1 MARAHPI
8 AAILVAALLGTS
20 CGKPS
25 EPADAYSVTLD
36 VGPWIEALGSD
47 DLFESEPALDRLVAL
62 GPAAIAPLEAAL
74 EREGPAVRA
83 GAVNTLGQI
92 ALPECVPPLIRAARD
107 PDQEVRAEALTTL
120 GRLGD
125 ERARE
130 AVESALHDPAPVV
143 VQAAAAACGV
153 LCRSPAALRR
163 LVEVALSSETTAGA
177 LAARNGIRVILA
189 GSDTDQNAALRE
201 VLIELAVPLLQ
212 ADAPA
217 MQRARAALL
226 AADAGDSRA
235 IPWLVEAVKMEEAPL
250 LRLQAVLTLGSM
262 ADPAAV
268 NALLQVTRA
277 ESGALAAAACQALGQ
292 LAKREVRGASRAFET
307 CREPAREERPKG
319 APR

>member
-1 MARAHPI
+1 MARALRI
-8 AAILVAALLGTS
+8 AAIVVAALLGTS

-36 VGPWIEALGSD
+36 VSPWIHALGSD
-47 DLFESEPALDRLVAL
+47 DLFESEPALDSLVAL
-62 GPAAIAPLEAAL
+62 GPAAIEPLEAAL

-83 GAVNTLGQI
+83 GAVNALGQI

-107 PDQEVRAEALTTL
+107 PNQAVRTEALTTL
-120 GRLGD
+120 GWMRD

-163 LVEVALSSETTAGA
+163 LVELALSSETTSGA
-177 LAARNGIRVILA
+177 LAARNGLRVILA
-189 GSDTDQNAALRE
+189 GSDTDRNAALRE
-201 VLIELAVPLLQ
+201 VLDELAVPLLQ

-226 AADAGDSRA
+226 AADAGDRQA
-235 IPWLVEAVKMEEAPL
+235 IPWLVEAVKMEDAPL

-268 NALLQVTRA
+268 NALLQVTRT
-277 ESGALAAAACQALGQ
+277 ENGALAAAACQALGQ
-292 LAKREVRGASRAFET
+292 LAKRGGEGASRAFET
-307 CREPAREERPKG
+307 CREPARQERPEG

>member
-1 MARAHPI
+1 MAHAHRI
-8 AAILVAALLGTS
+8 AGIVVAALLGTS
-20 CGKPS
+20 CEKAA
-25 EPADAYSVTLD
+25 EPADAYSVAVD
-36 VGPWIEALGSD
+36 VGPWIQELGSD
-47 DLFESEPALDRLVAL
+47 DLFESEPALESLVAL
-62 GPAAIAPLEAAL
+62 GPAAIPPLETAL
-74 EREGPAVRA
+74 EREGPAVRV
-83 GAVNTLGQI
+83 GVINTLGQI
-92 ALPECVPPLIRAARD
+92 GLPACVPPLIHAARD

-130 AVESALHDPAPVV
+130 VVESALHDPVPVV
-143 VQAAAAACGV
+143 VQAAAAACGG

-163 LVEVALSSETTAGA
+163 LVELALSFETTFGA
-177 LAARNGIRVILA
+177 LAARNGLRVILA
-189 GSDTDQNAALRE
+189 GSDTERNAALRE
-201 VLIELAVPLLQ
+201 VLEELAIPLLQ

-226 AADAGDSRA
+226 AADAGDRRA
-235 IPWLVEAVKMEEAPL
+235 IPWLVEAVRIEDAPL

-277 ESGALAAAACQALGQ
+277 ESGALGAAACQALGQ
-292 LAKREVRGASRAFET
+292 LAKREVGGASRAFET
-307 CREPAREERPKG
+307 CSEERPRG